1 MRLLTPR
8 KCPLGAAGL
17 FPFLAALLFGAGA
30 LFPAGGAALPVAV
43 SAVRSATAGS
53 GAPAVPLY
61 RKADASIE
69 ARVRDLLSRMT
80 PEEKFWQLFMISTR
94 LDGGVGKY
102 AHGAFGFQVSSAGD
116 DAGSAEY
123 INSVQRHFVEKTRL
137 GIPVIFFDEAVH
149 GLVDRNAVVFPQ
161 AIALAATFDTALM
174 RRVSGVIARDCRV
187 RGVRQV
193 LSPVVNIAGDVRWGR
208 VEETYG
214 EDPYLSSE
222 MGVAYV
228 SEIEKLGVITTPK
241 HFIAN
246 VGDGGRD
253 SYPIQFSERMLREI
267 HLPPF
272 KACVVRGG
280 SRAVMTSY
288 NSLDGTPCTANDWLN
303 NVLLKGELG
312 FKGFV
317 VSDSGAVGG
326 ANVLH
331 FTAQD
336 YSEATARA
344 FKGGLDVI
352 FQTSYDQ
359 YPLFIKAFQEGRI
372 DRKVMDRAV
381 SRVLRA
387 KFELGLFE
395 EPYVD
400 PARESRGDGDN
411 APIGLAREAARESI
425 VLLKNENRT
434 LPLKKGI
441 KTIAVLGPDAAEA
454 RLGGYSGV
462 GSRRISILD
471 GIRNAIGTSA
481 RVLYAKGCDRTFAE
495 YVTVP
500 SEFLSCSP
508 GGKSQQ
514 GLVGE
519 YFDNIGLDGRPVVTR
534 VDPEIRFQWTLNS
547 PDPEKLPSDW
557 YSARWTGRLKAPET
571 GRFKIGIDGNDGYR
585 LYIDGAA
592 VIDNWRKIS
601 HRTLVTEYEFQKDR
615 EYNIRIEYFEPVGN
629 ASFRLVWSVG
639 VPSGWQAD
647 MDEAVTLARQSDA
660 AVVVV
665 GIEEGEFRDRA
676 RLGLP
681 GRQEELI
688 RRVAATGKS
697 TVVVLVGG
705 SAVTMS
711 GWLDCVPAVLDAW
724 YPGEQG
730 GNAVADVLF
739 GDYNPSGR
747 LPITFPVAE
756 GQLPLVYNHK
766 PTGRGDDYGDLT
778 GQPLF
783 PFGFGLSY
791 TTFGYSDLSIDRQG
805 IPPAASAVVHLK
817 VRNTGNVEGD
827 EVVQLYI
834 HDEVASVVRPVTELR
849 GFERI
854 RLKPGEVKEVSFTV
868 TPEALSLLDRDL
880 KPVIEPGGFRIMI
893 GSSSRD
899 IRLREIIQA
908 GERP

>member
-1 MRLLTPR
+1 MRFRTSRECLL
-8 KCPLGAAGL
+8 AAAAAL
-17 FPFLAALLFGAGA
+17 FPFAAALLSGVAI
-30 LFPAGGAALPVAV
+30 LSPAGGAALPVVA
-43 SAVRSATAGS
+43 SPARSAAGRS
-53 GAPAVPLY
+53 GAPAAPLY
-61 RKADASIE
+61 KNADASIA
-69 ARVRDLLSRMT
+69 ARVRDLLSHMT
-80 PEEKFWQLFMISTR
+80 PEEKFWQLFMVSAR
-94 LDGGVGKY
+94 LDDGVAKY
-102 AHGAFGFQVSSAGD
+102 SHGAFGFQVSSAGD

-123 INSVQRHFVEKTRL
+123 VNSVQRHFVEKTRL

-149 GLVDRNAVVFPQ
+149 GLVERDAVVFPQ

-174 RRVSGVIARDCRV
+174 RRVSKVIARDCRA

-228 SEIEKLGVITTPK
+228 SELEKLGVITTPK
-241 HFIAN
+241 HLIAN

-253 SYPIQFSERMLREI
+253 SYPIQFSERLLREI

-280 SRAVMTSY
+280 SRAIMTAY
-288 NSLDGTPCTANDWLN
+288 NSLDGTPCTASDWLN
-303 NVLLKGELG
+303 SRLLKGELG
-312 FKGFV
+312 FRGFV
-317 VSDSGAVGG
+317 VSDAGAVGG

-331 FTAQD
+331 FTAKD
-336 YSEATARA
+336 YEEATARA

-359 YPLFIKAFQEGRI
+359 YPLFIKAFREGRI
-372 DRKVMDRAV
+372 DRKVVDGAV

-400 PARESRGDGDN
+400 PAKEARGDGDD
-411 APIGLAREAARESI
+411 APARLAREAARESI

-434 LPLKKGI
+434 LPLKKGL

-454 RLGGYSGV
+454 RLGGYSGP
-462 GSRRISILD
+462 GIRRITILD
-471 GIRNAIGTSA
+471 GITSAVGASA
-481 RVLYAKGCDRTFAE
+481 RVLYAKGCDRTIAE
-495 YVTVP
+495 YETVP

-508 GGKSQQ
+508 GGTPQH

-519 YFDNIGLDGRPVVTR
+519 YFDNISLDGRPVVTR
-534 VDPEIRFQWTLNS
+534 VDSEIRFQWTLNS
-547 PDPEKLPSDW
+547 PDPQKLPYDF
-557 YSARWTGRLKAPET
+557 YSVRWTGRLKAPST

-585 LYIDGAA
+585 LYIDDAP
-592 VIDNWRKIS
+592 VIDNWRKLS
-601 HRTLVTEYEFQKDR
+601 RRTVLAEYDFQKDR
-615 EYNIRIEYFEPVGN
+615 EYNIRIEFFEPAGN
-629 ASFRLVWSVG
+629 AWFRLVWNVG
-639 VPSGWQAD
+639 AATGWQAD
-647 MDEAVTLARQSDA
+647 MDEAVTLARESD
-660 AVVVV
+660 AVVVAV
-665 GIEEGEFRDRA
+665 GIEEGEFKDRA

-688 RRVAATGKS
+688 RRVSAAGKP

-711 GWLDCVPAVLDAW
+711 GWLDSVPAVLDAW

-730 GNAVADVLF
+730 GNAVADVLL
-739 GDYNPSGR
+739 GAYNPAGR

-791 TTFGYSDLSIDRQG
+791 TSFTYSDLSIDTQQ
-805 IPPAASAVVHLK
+805 IPPAASAVVRCK
-817 VRNTGNVEGD
+817 VRNTGEVEGD

-834 HDEVASVVRPVTELR
+834 HDEVASMARPVTELK
-849 GFERI
+849 GFERV
-854 RLKPGEVKEVSFTV
+854 RLKPGEVKEVRFTV
-868 TPEALSLLDRDL
+868 TPEALSLLDKDL
-880 KPVIEPGGFRIMI
+880 KSVVEPGAFRIMI
-893 GSSSRD
+893 GSSSKD
-899 IRLREIIQA
+899 IRLRKIIHA
-908 GERP
+908 GE